1 MTKQFTPEEIRRLVP
16 EKWLQEWCISELGS
30 VQVNAFLITRAQLE
44 VAVGALNRI
53 SAGQMETW
61 ENIVSKEA
69 LAKINEMRGE

>member
-1 MTKQFTPEEIRRLVP
+1 MSDKTIRYKRPAGILLMP
-16 EKWLQEWCISELGS
+16 
-30 VQVNAFLITRAQLE
+30 NAEGEFVLYEQYKSTRAQLE